1 MNLRSFAA
9 VGVIVVGVGLL
20 VGCAGAPTAPASW
33 DAGNRPQVLI
43 PGAER
48 SEVKGL
54 AMGAARSKGWTIVRS
69 SDDQLV
75 VQRPVDPASPT
86 ALSVG
91 AASSLVP
98 PVVEVTSAFIE
109 RSDGVVVALGAE
121 VVTQPPGEKTPKR
134 VDYTESYR
142 DALTQSLESLR
153 ASWSANRQRIA
164 SAVPPLTAHSEAE
177 IASTASG
184 AESENPLVRT
194 WAETLEEETAA
205 KRGLAGGSTAQ
216 AYPQPSAREPEPGP
230 EPVPDQVRTPE
241 PRIVAATPP
250 PPPAPAVP
258 ERAPRSSASGPAPVV
273 DGSSAVTSGRASPT
287 APSRTAILPPVPPEP
302 VSPGENMLTLNQA
315 SGTGTWAYYAEQYAR
330 LRGCN
335 LTEQGSI
342 LIETRSDG
350 EIHKVPCTGAD
361 SFLLKC
367 QNGVCRGLQ

>member
-20 VGCAGAPTAPASW
+20 VGCAGAPTAPAAW

-69 SDDQLV
+69 SDDQVV

-86 ALSVG
+86 ALAVG

-153 ASWSANRQRIA
+153 ASWASNRQRIA
-164 SAVPPLTAHSEAE
+164 SAVPPESAHSDAE
-177 IASTASG
+177 VASTASD
-184 AESENPLVRT
+184 AQSDNPLVRT
-194 WAETLEEETAA
+194 WAQTLEEETAA
-205 KRGLAGGSTAQ
+205 KRGVERGSTVA
-216 AYPQPSAREPEPGP
+216 AYPPPSAREPEA
-230 EPVPDQVRTPE
+230 EPVPERVQVRPPE
-241 PRIVAATPP
+241 PRIAAATPP
-250 PPPAPAVP
+250 PPPAPVVP

-273 DGSSAVTSGRASPT
+273 DGSSAVASGRASPT
-287 APSRTAILPPVPPEP
+287 APSRTAILPPVPPGP